1 MSNEQ
6 AEQHF
11 QIIRHWLMTLQQ
23 RNIAGWEEI
32 DAVLEDL
39 QVTYEQMQTRLEIT
53 ETTQDDLS
61 QQNRRVAAAYD
72 HYRDLFQ
79 SAPIAYLVT
88 DANGVIL
95 EGNGAIAQLLNV
107 PQPYLAGKPLML
119 YVAESDRSAFRTHL
133 SQLPYESDRQIWQ
146 MTVCP
151 RGRQPFA
158 SEWHIATVEVSA
170 KPDVP
175 HSAPHP
181 DRQIEIRI
189 AVYDLSRS
197 QSEKAPLEPGALTQP
212 ATLTPQPSPP
222 ALPLPQSLD
231 GLRVL
236 VVEDEADIREFVT
249 AIFEAHGIDVKT
261 VSSADAALEALE
273 QFRPN
278 VLLSDIRMPER
289 DGYSLIRQ
297 IRALEGQMGRHIP
310 AAAMTA
316 YLEEDREKAINA
328 GFEAHLH
335 KLAQPSEWVE
345 LVAQLAR
352 QASSLG
358 HDTLDQ
364 P

>member
-1 MSNEQ
+1 MSNDQ
-6 AEQHF
+6 TEQHF
-11 QIIRHWLMTLQQ
+11 QMIRQWLMTLQPK
-23 RNIAGWEEI
+23 NIAGWDEI
-32 DAVLEDL
+32 EAVLEDL
-39 QVTYEQMQTRLEIT
+39 QVSYEQMQTCLEIA
-53 ETTQDDLS
+53 EITQEDLS
-61 QQNRRVAAAYD
+61 QQNQRIATAYN

-79 SAPIAYLVT
+79 SAPIAYLVS
-88 DANGVIL
+88 DAKGVIL
-95 EGNGAIAQLLNV
+95 EANGAIAHLLNV

-119 YVAESDRSAFRTHL
+119 YVAEGDRSAFRNHL
-133 SQLPYESDRQIWQ
+133 SQLPYESDRQIWH

-158 SEWHIATVEVSA
+158 SEWHIATLDAST

-175 HSAPHP
+175 HS

-197 QSEKAPLEPGALTQP
+197 QPENAPLEPGALMQP

-249 AIFEAHGIDVKT
+249 AVFEAHGIGVKT
-261 VSSADAALEALE
+261 VSSVAAALEALE
-273 QFRPN
+273 QFRPD

-316 YLEEDREKAINA
+316 YLEEDREKVIKA

-352 QASSLG
+352 EASSLG
-358 HDTLDQ
+358 HDALD
-364 P
+364 